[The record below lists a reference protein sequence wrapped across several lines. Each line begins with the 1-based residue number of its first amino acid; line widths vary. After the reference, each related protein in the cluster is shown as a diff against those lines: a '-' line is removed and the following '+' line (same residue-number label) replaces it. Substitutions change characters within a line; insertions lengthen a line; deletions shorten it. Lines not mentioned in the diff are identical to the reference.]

1 MFFIINP
8 RKFSVISPPLLPHV
22 HSSCFLLVFYEI
34 NFGISHYFLHIPW
47 PFIHIFLSSS
57 LLSSTWAPQIHLI
70 LASFSLQLCY
80 LFCKFLTTLTVYFI
94 SRNAI
99 LYFLKCSHL
108 ICLSLLDYGEQA
120 GERCFKIRTRNKSQ
134 RAPGT
139 YLEAGAYR
147 HTVMEKLMEGD
158 GWHITGNI
166 DACTWHLSWSVSGPV
181 ITFCNLQICSKRL
194 PLRWASVYQYF
205 AGLQEEGP
213 DLSLS
218 QHRQGAPPGMNGRG
232 QGLGGEEAGKV
243 GGMML

>member
-99 LYFLKCSHL
+99 LYFLKCT
-108 ICLSLLDYGEQA
+108 SLL
-120 GERCFKIRTRNKSQ
+120 
-134 RAPGT
+134 
-139 YLEAGAYR
+139 
-147 HTVMEKLMEGD
+147 
-158 GWHITGNI
+158 
-166 DACTWHLSWSVSGPV
+166 
-181 ITFCNLQICSKRL
+181 FCPIQWVAQSCPTLCDPLDCS
-194 PLRWASVYQYF
+194 
-205 AGLQEEGP
+205 
-213 DLSLS
+213 
-218 QHRQGAPPGMNGRG
+218 PPGSYLHGILQARILKWVPISSARGSSQPRDWTQVSCIAGR
-232 QGLGGEEAGKV
+232 LFTVWATREAQSQSYRVHKIFPYY
-243 GGMML
+243 